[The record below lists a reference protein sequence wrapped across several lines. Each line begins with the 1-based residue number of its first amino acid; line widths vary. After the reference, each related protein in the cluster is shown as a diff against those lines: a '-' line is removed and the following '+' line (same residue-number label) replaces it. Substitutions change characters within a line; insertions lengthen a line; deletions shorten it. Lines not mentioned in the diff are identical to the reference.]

1 MNRDFNR
8 VIDRVSFYTNT
19 TACILARTRCNEINP
34 ITGDIQRQKGSI
46 YPVGITNAVGT
57 AGYYHY
63 NALQIGQNGDIKII
77 GLPSTWVLGNTFC
90 NNKISLEQSPYD
102 RNVCPYS

>member
-8 VIDRVSFYTNT
+8 LIDRINFYTNT
-19 TACILARTRCNEINP
+19 TACILAKTRCADINP
-34 ITGDIQRQKGSI
+34 ITADIQRQKGSF

-63 NALQIGQNGDIKII
+63 NAVQISRNGDLKII
-77 GLPSTWVLGNTFC
+77 GLPSAWVLGNTFC
-90 NNKISLEQSPYD
+90 TYNISLEQSNYD
-102 RNVCPYS
+102 SSTCPQS